1 MIGKDEIAQIVA
13 RPVITPAEALR
24 ILPLSRNALYSA
36 IKSGEID
43 SLTVGKKKIL
53 IKTAPL
59 RRKLGL
65 DG

>member
-1 MIGKDEIAQIVA
+1 MIGKDEIAQILA